1 MTYKEEIDEE
11 SSETEM
17 WKVFDDVGASKEF
30 IAETL
35 YDAAQNAGTIHVYDK
50 ENGDYEM
57 IPDYR
62 ARISAVKEISKMRWL
77 YSEKK
82 LERKKRRS
90 WRIFVMVQDA

>member
-1 MTYKEEIDEE
+1 MDEE
-11 SSETEM
+11 DSENEM
-17 WKVFDDVGASKEF
+17 GKVFDDVWANKEF

-35 YDAAQNAGTIHVYDK
+35 FDAAQNAGNVHVYDK
-50 ENGDYEM
+50 ESGDYEM

-62 ARISAVKEISKMRWL
+62 ARIQAVREIGKMRWL

-90 WRIFVMVQDA
+90 WRIFVVMQDA